1 MYEYIIHDWMREEQ
15 ARRMDLYTH
24 LFHGKPLDRIP
35 LEIRVSD
42 PQYSVREQYMDAD
55 KQLEDSLRAV
65 KLTWEL
71 GSHTDA
77 IPNLWADVGCSCI
90 ANAFGAEYV
99 FLGGPDQTP
108 SIRDHII
115 TDIPEQI
122 DSLQRPD
129 LDNAQWI
136 NEGLRRMRIMTEVGQ
151 GFTPQAGL
159 DAAGGLNVASDL
171 MGVSELLIQ
180 MIEEPEAVHQ
190 LLDIIQN
197 VYLELIEREIAA
209 CGGLEQMTTTDFFAA
224 WAPMGYK
231 GHCSDDISALIS
243 PKLYQQFGMPYH
255 ARVYEKYGNGGLHN
269 CGPNPC
275 REMYMTQ
282 ENAPL
287 YLDLSE
293 RYSRGDIAA
302 LKTAIGGRGFLHW
315 GCEQQDI
322 SEIVEMYR
330 CYMEILAPDLILV
343 PTFTVSKPETGIA
356 LYDALLPLAKEYA
369 ARMEFGFPKRI

>member
-15 ARRMDLYTH
+15 ERRMQLYTDLY
-24 LFHGKPLDRIP
+24 LGKPLDHIP
-35 LEIRVSD
+35 LEIRVSV
-42 PQYSVREQYMDAD
+42 PQYSVQEQYLDGD

-71 GSHTDA
+71 GAHTDA

-90 ANAFGAEYV
+90 ANAFGAKYV

-108 SIRDHII
+108 SIKDPVI
-115 TDIPEQI
+115 TDLPEEI
-122 DSLQRPD
+122 GSLQAPD
-129 LDNAQWI
+129 LDCAEWI
-136 NEGLRRMRIMTEVGQ
+136 NEGLRRMRIMAEVGQ

-171 MGVSELLIQ
+171 LGVSELLIQ

-190 LLDIIQN
+190 LLNIIQN

-224 WAPMGYK
+224 WAPMGHK

-243 PKLYQQFGMPYH
+243 PQLYQQFGMPYH

-282 ENAPL
+282 REAPM

-293 RYSRGDIAA
+293 RYSRNDLAA

-322 SEIVEMYR
+322 REIVEMYR
-330 CYMEILAPDLILV
+330 GYMQLLAPDLLLI
-343 PTFTVSKPETGIA
+343 PTFTVSSPETGIA
-356 LYDALLPLAKEYA
+356 LYDALLPLAQEYA
-369 ARMEFGFPKRI
+369 SRMEFGFPGRI